1 MLILSSAVMLFVAQT
16 GSSPAKPPSAP
27 VVQVGVFLYAP
38 DGTTQAAAYQT
49 NLASESVQ
57 YVAGCEIGGGNRPA
71 PDRATDVWRVSGNV
85 ERSDAEEAVVRVDWQ
100 RLRAAGTPVTSPG
113 GSVVLTLHVGDR
125 VLLDSAHS
133 DPVVGCGART
143 IGFEAR
149 FAARPGWTAVRG
161 GGAGGGGGVASG
173 TGTGGGR
180 AGGGGRVM
188 ASPRAA
194 SDAAAFSADL
204 WLVKTD
210 ANRSPE
216 QPDFNMQGIVLQKV
230 QGAAPFTFTPFTIET
245 PAGPLSVQITGLVQ
259 VTNDRGPTELV
270 FTAARN
276 VRYAASGPNREST
289 VTSMGTSTTRHPMP
303 GPDEVMSFELPSIKL
318 PNSTATVPD
327 QYSVRL
333 RIR

>member
-1 MLILSSAVMLFVAQT
+1 
-16 GSSPAKPPSAP
+16 
-27 VVQVGVFLYAP
+27 
-38 DGTTQAAAYQT
+38 
-49 NLASESVQ
+49 
-57 YVAGCEIGGGNRPA
+57 
-71 PDRATDVWRVSGNV
+71 
-85 ERSDAEEAVVRVDWQ
+85 
-100 RLRAAGTPVTSPG
+100 
-113 GSVVLTLHVGDR
+113 
-125 VLLDSAHS
+125 
-133 DPVVGCGART
+133 
-143 IGFEAR
+143 
-149 FAARPGWTAVRG
+149 
-161 GGAGGGGGVASG
+161 
-173 TGTGGGR
+173 
-180 AGGGGRVM
+180 M